1 MKSSMCNIDITVV
14 VQHNVSVVYSLNV
27 YWSAENGDDT
37 HMLIATYKMW
47 NYLSCHLLPKCTVWP
62 VTSKSIS
69 DVIYQNYCTQLCL
82 PLENKDV
89 MCY

>member
-37 HMLIATYKMW
+37 HMLIATYKM
-47 NYLSCHLLPKCTVWP
+47 
-62 VTSKSIS
+62 
-69 DVIYQNYCTQLCL
+69 
-82 PLENKDV
+82 
-89 MCY
+89 